1 MSTVSKHLTPERLKI
16 IGETTPAVAAKVADG
31 TIPMKFYEKMLGENP
46 ELLGYFNIS
55 HHLSNKGLMLK
66 QHLNQPTAEVLKQH
80 LNQPRAFG
88 QALFEPQQTQEEV
101 LAKSVLAAVGHLQ
114 NLEEIRGPLQRIVHR
129 HCALGI
135 LPDHYRYVHDNF
147 LAATAEVLG
156 DAVTPAVADAWSG
169 ALLHVSESLIAQ
181 EKVLYDQMTAR
192 QHNWNTREPTEFVVR
207 DVKLAAKNMTSLYL
221 ERADG
226 SPPPSYQPGQHI
238 TLCENPTNM
247 QYFAP
252 RHYTIPAPAPI
263 GNAIRICVRHL
274 QGSGGAPAGVMSTFV
289 NTAIK
294 VGDTV
299 KLRPPFGVF
308 TLDLATPFEQVAWV
322 TAGAGITMALAMIEP
337 MARAGKR
344 MVHWHADKDGASVAH
359 ADELSK
365 APLDASL
372 RHYGGRQAFSVD
384 GLVEQLVGAGIEVS
398 DPKTGVFV
406 CAPPAMMLAVRNGL
420 QKMGVPLDRILYES
434 YGPLAN

>member
-1 MSTVSKHLTPERLKI
+1 MTESKHLTPERLKV
-16 IGETTPAVAAKVADG
+16 IGETAGAVGAKVSDG
-31 TIPMKFYEKMLGENP
+31 TIPMKFYEKMLGQNP
-46 ELLGYFNIS
+46 ELLAYFNIS
-55 HHLSNKGLMLK
+55 HHLSNEGLMRKLRIDQPTAEMLK
-66 QHLNQPTAEVLKQH
+66 QHLNQPA
-80 LNQPRAFG
+80 AFG
-88 QALFEPQQTQEEV
+88 QSLFEPQETQEEV

-114 NLEEIRGPLQRIVHR
+114 NLEEISGPLQRIVHR

-135 LPDHYRYVHDNF
+135 LPHHYSYVHDNF

-156 DAVTPAVADAWSG
+156 DAVTPEVADAWSG

-181 EKVLYDQMTAR
+181 EKALYDQVTAR
-192 QHNWNTREPTEFVVR
+192 QHNWDAREPAEFVVR
-207 DVKLAAKNMTSLYL
+207 DVKRAAKNMTSLYL

-226 SPPPSYQPGQHI
+226 APPPWYQPGQHI

-252 RHYTIPAPAPI
+252 RHYTIAAPAPI

-274 QGSGGAPAGVMSTFV
+274 QGSDTTPAGVMSTFI
-289 NTAIK
+289 NTALK
-294 VGDTV
+294 VGDIV

-308 TLDLATPFEQVAWV
+308 TVDLASPFEQVAWV
-322 TAGAGITMALAMIEP
+322 TAGAGITTAIAMSET

-344 MVHWHADKDGASVAH
+344 VVHWHSDRDEASVAH

-372 RHYGGRQAFSVD
+372 RYYDGAQAFSVER
-384 GLVEQLVGAGIEVS
+384 LMEQLVGAGVEVR
-398 DPKTGVFV
+398 DPKTGVFI
-406 CAPPAMMLAVRNGL
+406 CAPPAMMLTVRNGL
-420 QKMGVPLDRILYES
+420 QKKGVPLDRILYEA
-434 YGPLAN
+434 YGPLAS

>member
-1 MSTVSKHLTPERLKI
+1 MVSKHLTPERLKI
-16 IGETTPAVAAKVADG
+16 IGETAGAVGAKVADG

-46 ELLGYFNIS
+46 ELLAYFNLS
-55 HHLSNKGLMLK
+55 HHLGNKGLMLK
-66 QHLNQPTAEVLKQH
+66 QRLDQPTAEVLKQH
-80 LNQPRAFG
+80 LNQPAAFG
-88 QALFEPQQTQEEV
+88 QSLFEPQKTQEEV
-101 LAKSVLAAVGHLQ
+101 LAKSVLAAVGHLE
-114 NLEEIRGPLQRIVHR
+114 NLEEISGPLQRIVHR

-135 LPDHYRYVHDNF
+135 LPDHYHYVHDNF
-147 LAATAEVLG
+147 LAATAELLG

-169 ALLHVSESLIAQ
+169 ALLHVSESLIRE
-181 EKVLYDQMTAR
+181 EKLLYDQTTAS
-192 QHNWNTREPTEFVVR
+192 QHNWNSREPTEFVVR
-207 DVKLAAKNMTSLYL
+207 DVKRAAKNMTSLYL

-226 SPPPSYQPGQHI
+226 SPPPWYQPGQHT

-252 RHYTIPAPAPI
+252 RHYTIAAPAPI

-274 QGSGGAPAGVMSTFV
+274 QGSDSAPAGVMSTFI
-289 NTAIK
+289 NTAVK

-308 TLDLATPFEQVAWV
+308 TADLATPFEQVAWV
-322 TAGAGITMALAMIEP
+322 TAGAGITTAIAMSEP

-344 MVHWHADKDGASVAH
+344 VVHWHSDRDAASVAH

-365 APLDASL
+365 APLHASL
-372 RHYGGRQAFSVD
+372 RYYDGPQGFSVD
-384 GLVEQLVGAGIEVS
+384 GLVEQLVGAGVEVR
-398 DPKTGVFV
+398 DPKTGVFL